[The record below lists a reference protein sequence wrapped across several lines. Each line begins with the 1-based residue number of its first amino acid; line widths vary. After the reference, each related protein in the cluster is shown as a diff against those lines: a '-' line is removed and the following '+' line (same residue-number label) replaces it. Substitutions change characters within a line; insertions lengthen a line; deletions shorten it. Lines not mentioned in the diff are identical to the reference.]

1 SNSKRTVLVAHPA
14 SPRNDTSVSSLYFC
28 TFLLTGFLCGFL
40 KWIPVFTG
48 MTRNGILR
56 PSVSFLRKQE
66 SRKCE
71 TIDTIKINI

>member
-1 SNSKRTVLVAHPA
+1 MYKVVLHNNAVKSYENANSALKGKLNEAIEHISKNPYY
-14 SPRNDTSVSSLYFC
+14 LYFC

-56 PSVSFLRKQE
+56 PS
-66 SRKCE
+66 
-71 TIDTIKINI
+71 